1 MAKKIGACLYMES
14 SAKKELGVSEIF
26 EKAMSIVWPVG
37 GAAKASGESGDGNGE
52 TPRKKKSGC
61 TLL

>member
-1 MAKKIGACLYMES
+1 MES
-14 SAKKELGVSEIF
+14 SAKKAQGVNEVF
-26 EKAMSIVWPVG
+26 EKAMTICWPEG
-37 GAAKASGESGDGNGE
+37 GAAKSGNNGNSDASGE